1 MYNPTPDTDGYEWPN
16 CVACHRPLWADET
29 NRLACRPCQDKT
41 GQRIAALPG
50 LFQQLDTTAMLMRGA
65 RRPGGGSSGSKTPPI
80 PPRLEVLALVGP
92 GGVAARLAA
101 VEDAWRQA
109 LGWPIVPPTAVRAV
123 HPVWRGSGGSQRVG
137 APVGGEHVYPY
148 WRTQGAAGAVTR
160 HVAFLG
166 NNLLWACSSYE
177 SVGQDVEEIRRLHA
191 ECLALVQGERRPGR
205 VPIGA
210 CPTVLEDGR
219 CGTALT
225 ASAASHRLHCGGCGS
240 RWETLGEWR
249 ELRAAQER
257 MLAELATRQE
267 AEGVAA

>member
-1 MYNPTPDTDGYEWPN
+1 MYNATPDADGYEWPN

-65 RRPGGGSSGSKTPPI
+65 RRPGGGASGSKTPPI
-80 PPRLEVLALVGP
+80 PPRLEVLALLGP
-92 GGVAARLAA
+92 GGVAARLRAI
-101 VEDAWRQA
+101 EDSWRQA
-109 LGWPIVPPTAVRAV
+109 LGWGVETRTGGGRVFGS
-123 HPVWRGSGGSQRVG
+123 WRGSPAQDVPALAR
-137 APVGGEHVYPY
+137 
-148 WRTQGAAGAVTR
+148 
-160 HVAFLG
+160 FLG

-205 VPIGA
+205 VPIGG
-210 CPTVLEDGR
+210 CPALLKDGR
-219 CGTALT
+219 CGTPLT
-225 ASAASHRLHCGGCGS
+225 ASAASHRVHCGGCGS

-249 ELRAAQER
+249 DLRAAQE
-257 MLAELATRQE
+257 AVSAAQE
-267 AEGVAA
+267 VAA